1 MKKTCAYCRDH
12 GVRFAS
18 GCPTGHPTTAVIYVR
33 WRSVDHQ
40 LVTALLIGIRNEKR
54 GNYIYRRSRFVAV
67 SRMKS
72 QGLTFFKKD
81 KSHGFLELILV
92 FIFVILFVSCHMT
105 SSL

>member
-1 MKKTCAYCRDH
+1 MFVLRQ
-12 GVRFAS
+12 GVLR
-18 GCPTGHPTTAVIYVR
+18 HPTTAVIYVR

-54 GNYIYRRSRFVAV
+54 GNYIYRRSRYVEV

-81 KSHGFLELILV
+81 KSHGSLELILV